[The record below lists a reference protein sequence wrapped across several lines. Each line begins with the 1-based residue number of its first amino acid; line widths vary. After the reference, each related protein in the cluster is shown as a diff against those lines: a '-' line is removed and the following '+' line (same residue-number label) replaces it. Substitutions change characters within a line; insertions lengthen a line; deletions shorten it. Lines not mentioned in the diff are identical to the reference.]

1 MKVQMY
7 KVISVFT
14 EDKSPCCDIYDVID
28 KYRGDLISTELI
40 RLIQYEL
47 MNIYGENIP
56 IKLVEDLV
64 RGNYGDKR

>member
-1 MKVQMY
+1 MY
-7 KVISVFT
+7 KVKGVYI

-40 RLIQYEL
+40 HLIRYEL

-56 IKLVEDLV
+56 IKLVEDLA
-64 RGNYGDKR
+64 RGK